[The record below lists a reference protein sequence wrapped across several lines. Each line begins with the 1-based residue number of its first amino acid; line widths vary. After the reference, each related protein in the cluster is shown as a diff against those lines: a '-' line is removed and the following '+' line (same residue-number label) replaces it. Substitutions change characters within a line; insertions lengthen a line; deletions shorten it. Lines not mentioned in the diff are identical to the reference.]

1 MLRVVRMSGKY
12 YGFDMSDESDREK
25 MKQIEGF
32 LDEGTPVI
40 LVNDLSDL
48 ESFTKITG
56 VPSSMN
62 PSICFIFS
70 RSDSSLIS
78 NP

>member
-32 LDEGTPVI
+32 IDEGTPVI

-48 ESFTKITG
+48 ESLDIDPTEVKM
-56 VPSSMN
+56 VEPN
-62 PSICFIFS
+62 
-70 RSDSSLIS
+70 
-78 NP
+78 

>member
-48 ESFTKITG
+48 ESLDIDPTEVKM
-56 VPSSMN
+56 VEPN
-62 PSICFIFS
+62 
-70 RSDSSLIS
+70 
-78 NP
+78 